1 MERNEESMKR
11 VVLGEGF
18 AIQADEK
25 SFDQIISTSDKP
37 VLVDFWADWCGPC
50 KMLAPVLDEF
60 AAEYADEMKV
70 VKVEL
75 EKAPMLQERFDIMSI
90 PTMMVFV
97 DGSPVQTIVGAR
109 DKQLL
114 TKEMEHYLT
123 K

>member
-1 MERNEESMKR
+1 MKR

>member
-25 SFDQIISTSDKP
+25 SFDQIIATSDKP

>member
-1 MERNEESMKR
+1 MQRNEESMKR

-114 TKEMEHYLT
+114 TKEMKHYLT